1 VYKNQKQIKKNMK
14 FSYNQTPEE
23 IGSTLSSDLSSG
35 LTSQLAQERLTQ
47 FGKNKITAQ
56 RQDSLF
62 KTFIQQCADPLTY
75 LLISAA
81 FLIFFIGQTTDAAI
95 IVGILLCNAIIG
107 TLQEKRAHRLLQTLE
122 TMLISEA
129 VVIRDGKKQILEHTL
144 LVPGDLLIISAGERI
159 PADAR
164 IVYSNNFSVDES
176 ILTGESETIGKRARA
191 LEGQNIPVYEQNNM
205 IFQGTYVLT
214 GYAHA
219 LVTATGNHTEVGKI
233 HKNLNTIDTS
243 APLQKEL
250 ELLSNFILQLT
261 FIICASLFIIGL
273 WSGKTIT
280 ELIIMLTALLIC
292 IVPEGLPLI
301 MTLVL
306 VTGAYRM
313 SKKNILVKHLKA
325 IEGLGRADIIIIDKT
340 GTLTKNEMMVS
351 HVFTAGHSATVSGNG
366 YTTQGEIHSAPDQM
380 PFLHEMGIAS
390 ILLNDTHIEHDATQN
405 IYKVKGDPTQASALI
420 FAKKLGLD
428 EQTVQAAHKIHHL
441 IPFDSSYRFKAVFF
455 STENTKC
462 KAYIMG
468 SPDVIFNHCYGDL
481 TQAHEALQQFVQKG
495 LRAIAFAS
503 MDYHYNPEHTQD
515 YKKLISHNLTFLGLI
530 GIQDT
535 IKEDISDLVN
545 IVKKNGIKIV
555 MATGDHKSTA
565 QHIAKQ
571 VGIYE
576 PGDKMISGSEF
587 AQMNDKRFLSM
598 FKQISICARFT
609 PEDKLR
615 LIEVLKKDGHIV
627 IMTGDGINDV
637 PSLVAADVSIT
648 MNSIGTELAKE
659 SADIILLKDSFAHIV
674 DGIILGK
681 NIFYALRRTILYF
694 LTSNAAEVF
703 IVLIGLL
710 VFKEVP
716 LAAAHI
722 LWMNVLT
729 DGLLDVSLAME
740 PAQTKQLTHYKTTP
754 KHIIDLS
761 MVVSMLVKSIP
772 MALAC
777 VGIFAWYKP
786 YGLMFAQTMTLLTLV
801 FFQWFNALNCRSTK
815 KSIFTLGVFSN
826 PWLSAACGFVLG
838 LQIIMIYAP
847 FMNTVFKTTPLSL
860 EHWIVAC
867 TVGSSIFIIHEAYKR
882 IMYYQG

>member
-1 VYKNQKQIKKNMK
+1 MK
-14 FSYNQTPEE
+14 CSYNQTPEE
-23 IGSTLSSDLSSG
+23 ICSTLSSDLHTG
-35 LTSQLAQERLTQ
+35 LTSEQVHKRLTT
-47 FGKNKITAQ
+47 FGKNKITSTKK
-56 RQDSLF
+56 DSLF
-62 KTFIQQCADPLTY
+62 TLFIQHCADPLTY
-75 LLISAA
+75 LLCAA
-81 FLIFFIGQTTDAAI
+81 AALIFFIGQTTDAAI
-95 IVGILLCNAIIG
+95 IVGILLFNAIIG
-107 TLQEKRAHRLLQTLE
+107 TIQEKRAHKLVEKLE
-122 TMLISEA
+122 TLLTSEA
-129 VVIRDGKKQILEHTL
+129 VVIRDGKKQIIEHAL
-144 LVPGDLLIISAGERI
+144 LVPGDLLLVSAGERI

-191 LEGQNIPVYEQNNM
+191 LEQTNLPVYEQNNI

-214 GYAHA
+214 GYAQA
-219 LVTATGNHTEVGKI
+219 LITATGNQTEVGKI
-233 HKNLNTIDTS
+233 HKKLNTIDTN

-250 ELLSNFILQLT
+250 ERLSHVILQLT
-261 FIICASLFIIGL
+261 FVICTSLFIIGL
-273 WSGKTIT
+273 WTGKTVT

-366 YTTQGEIHSAPDQM
+366 YTLQGEIHSTQEQI
-380 PFLHEMGIAS
+380 PFLHEMATAS
-390 ILLNDTHIEHDATQN
+390 ILLNDTHIEHDTTQN
-405 IYKVKGDPTQASALI
+405 IFKVKGDPTQASAFV
-420 FAKKLGLD
+420 FAKKMGLD
-428 EQTVQAAHKIHHL
+428 EATVQAAHKIHHL
-441 IPFDSSYRFKAVFF
+441 IPFDSAYRFKAVFF
-455 STENTKC
+455 STQTTKC

-468 SPDVIFNHCYGDL
+468 APDVIFNHCYGDL

-495 LRAIAFAS
+495 LRVIAFAS

-535 IKEDISDLVN
+535 IKEDISDLVK
-545 IVKKNGIKIV
+545 IVKQNGIKIV

-587 AQMNDKRFLSM
+587 AQMNDKRFLSL
-598 FKQISICARFT
+598 FKNISICARFT

-615 LIEVLKKDGHIV
+615 LIEVLKKDRHIV

-694 LTSNAAEVF
+694 LTSNTAEVF

-729 DGLLDVSLAME
+729 DGLLDVSLALE

-754 KHIIDLS
+754 KQIIDRS
-761 MVVSMLVKSIP
+761 MIVSMLVKAIP

-786 YGLMFAQTMTLLTLV
+786 YGLVFAQTMTLLTLV

-815 KSIFTLGVFSN
+815 KSVFTLGLFSN
-826 PWLSAACGFVLG
+826 PWLSAACGFVIG
-838 LQIIMIYAP
+838 LQVIMIYLP
-847 FMNTVFKTTPLSL
+847 WMNTVFRTTPLGL
-860 EHWIVAC
+860 EHWIITCA
-867 TVGSSIFIIHEAYKR
+867 VGSSVFIVHEAYKR